1 MKKAWK
7 EFNIK
12 WDTKSDIYFLKF
24 TYSFCP
30 VLIAA
35 YLVRMVF

>member
-1 MKKAWK
+1 MKKMWK

-30 VLIAA
+30 ALILT
-35 YLVRMVF
+35 YLLRITF